1 MMSTAP
7 QTMNDSNK
15 TIEIH
20 MNLVKAIACQVKSKL
35 PAHIELD
42 DLVQAGMIGLI
53 DAISKY
59 QKDSAQFSTY
69 AAQRIRGSIIDELRA
84 ADWLPRSARKLAKE
98 IDQTTNRLEQS
109 LQRTPCGKEIAAK
122 LGINLE
128 TYHASIYSA
137 HKAQIGHDE
146 WITEEDTMVSYETDQ
161 TMSRPLDGSD
171 QLIANQFSQGLNHAI
186 QNLPEREKCF
196 MSMYY
201 ERDLNLK
208 EIAELLE
215 ITEARASQI
224 HSQAITRLR
233 HALKEM
239 L

>member
-1 MMSTAP
+1 MS
-7 QTMNDSNK
+7 
-15 TIEIH
+15 
-20 MNLVKAIACQVKSKL
+20 LVKAIACQVKSKL

-98 IDQTTNRLEQS
+98 IDQTINRLEQS
-109 LQRTPCGKEIAAK
+109 LQRTPRGEEIAAK
-122 LGINLE
+122 LGVNLE
-128 TYHASIYSA
+128 TYHASIYSV

-146 WITEEDTMVSYETDQ
+146 WITEDDSIVFYEIDQ
-161 TMSRPLDGSD
+161 TTSRPLDGSD
-171 QLIANQFSQGLNHAI
+171 QLMANQFSQGLNHAI
-186 QNLPEREKCF
+186 QNLPEREKYF

-208 EIAELLE
+208 EIAQLLE
-215 ITEARASQI
+215 VTEARASQI
-224 HSQAITRLR
+224 HSQAIIRLR